1 MANQGE
7 RMRVA
12 IRESG
17 QWPRETVDLARTRLE
32 FALGRF
38 AGRVRSVSVSL
49 TDLNGP
55 RGGLDKKCLIA
66 VRLDRPPR
74 VIVIEDVDADAAVV
88 VCRAAERTARAVAR
102 AIDSTGDWRAL
113 SRDRR
118 P

>member
-1 MANQGE
+1 
-7 RMRVA
+7 MRTS
-12 IRESG
+12 IRQAG
-17 QWPRETVDLARTRLE
+17 QWPEETVELARIRLE
-32 FALGRF
+32 YALGRF

-55 RGGLDKKCLIA
+55 RGRIDKKCLIA

-74 VIVIEDVDADAAVV
+74 AIVIEDVDADAAVV